1 MLQEKEQQEQE
12 EEWLRRE
19 LLAQKQFRKEQ
30 IKRKAEEA
38 KLEEERLKQEQYIK
52 EQEDAHRKKLE
63 ILKLQAE
70 KAAKEFD
77 SILQCMQ
84 QYLDENSMR
93 TPPRLEQFVQSRP
106 AEKSCEFYDKTN
118 CCRFGLAC
126 SFNHRRPLLAKII
139 VIRHFFHHPLLE
151 QHEHE
156 EYSNADSSLELNERD
171 LRDSYDEFCED
182 VWPVLQEYGAII
194 NFRTVRN
201 TQPHLRGHVF
211 VEYAEKR

>member
-1 MLQEKEQQEQE
+1 M
-12 EEWLRRE
+12 
-19 LLAQKQFRKEQ
+19 
-30 IKRKAEEA
+30 KRKAEEA

-52 EQEDAHRKKLE
+52 EQKDAHRKKLE
-63 ILKLQAE
+63 TLKLEEE

-84 QYLDENSMR
+84 QYLDESSMK
-93 TPPRLEQFVQSRP
+93 TPPRLQYFVQSRP
-106 AEKSCEFYDKTN
+106 AEKSCEIYDKTN

-139 VIRHFFHHPLLE
+139 VIRNFFHHPLLE

-156 EYSNADSSLELNERD
+156 EYSNADSSLELSERD
-171 LRDSYDEFCED
+171 LRDYYDEFCED